1 MRFWS
6 FLNDHWGFL
15 SSPLKIKNVFDYL
28 FFFMSSLTFF
38 DAVDDAD
45 NLRVLPGLL
54 PAPHARQRHRRRGGI
69 NTKITRIGKYLHFAK
84 FKKKLS

>member
-1 MRFWS
+1 
-6 FLNDHWGFL
+6 
-15 SSPLKIKNVFDYL
+15 
-28 FFFMSSLTFF
+28 MSSLTFF